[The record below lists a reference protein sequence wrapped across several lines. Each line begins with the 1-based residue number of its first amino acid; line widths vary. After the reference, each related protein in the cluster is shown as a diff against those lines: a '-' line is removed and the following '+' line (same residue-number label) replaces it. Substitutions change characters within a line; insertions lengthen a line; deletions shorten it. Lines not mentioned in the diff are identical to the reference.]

1 MDPHDCIS
9 TRLSENVI
17 SWQDVKESG
26 YEVNDEI
33 LNEIE
38 RKQAVNKVCMLQFT
52 SGTTGPPKG
61 NLEFCSTYLLTLN
74 YLFGKHEMIFFHFSN
89 IFNYKTNYIATK
101 LFEVS

>member
-1 MDPHDCIS
+1 MMEEMLENEPDIDKIVKKFILMDPHDCIS
-9 TRLSENVI
+9 TRFSKNVI

-61 NLEFCSTYLLTLN
+61 INLISYSKYLCTIN
-74 YLFGKHEMIFFHFSN
+74 
-89 IFNYKTNYIATK
+89 
-101 LFEVS
+101 

>member
-1 MDPHDCIS
+1 MMEEMLEKEPDIDKIVKKFILMDPHDCIT
-9 TRLSENVI
+9 TRFSENVV

-38 RKQAVNKVCMLQFT
+38 RNQAVNKVCMLQYT

-61 NLEFCSTYLLTLN
+61 INLEFFSTYVHIIN
-74 YLFGKHEMIFFHFSN
+74 
-89 IFNYKTNYIATK
+89 
-101 LFEVS
+101 

>member
-1 MDPHDCIS
+1 MMEEMLENEPDIDKIVKKFILMDPHDCIS
-9 TRLSENVI
+9 TRFSKNVI

-61 NLEFCSTYLLTLN
+61 IHLISYSKYLCTIN
-74 YLFGKHEMIFFHFSN
+74 
-89 IFNYKTNYIATK
+89 
-101 LFEVS
+101 

>member
-1 MDPHDCIS
+1 MMEEMLENEPDIDKIVKKFILMDPHDCIS
-9 TRLSENVI
+9 TRFSENVI

-61 NLEFCSTYLLTLN
+61 NL
-74 YLFGKHEMIFFHFSN
+74 
-89 IFNYKTNYIATK
+89 
-101 LFEVS
+101 

>member
-1 MDPHDCIS
+1 MMEEMLENEPDIDKIVRKFILMDPHDCIS
-9 TRLSENVI
+9 TRFSENVI

-61 NLEFCSTYLLTLN
+61 NL
-74 YLFGKHEMIFFHFSN
+74 
-89 IFNYKTNYIATK
+89 
-101 LFEVS
+101 

>member
-1 MDPHDCIS
+1 MMEEMLENEPEIDKIVKKFILMDPHDCIS
-9 TRLSENVI
+9 TKFSENVI

-61 NLEFCSTYLLTLN
+61 NLQFFSTY
-74 YLFGKHEMIFFHFSN
+74 YLCTYLHLI
-89 IFNYKTNYIATK
+89 T
-101 LFEVS
+101 

>member
-1 MDPHDCIS
+1 MMEEMLKNEPDIDKIVKKFILMDPHDCIS
-9 TRLSENVI
+9 TKFSENVI

-38 RKQAVNKVCMLQFT
+38 KNQAVNKVCMLQFT

-61 NLEFCSTYLLTLN
+61 IYRVFS
-74 YLFGKHEMIFFHFSN
+74 HF
-89 IFNYKTNYIATK
+89 
-101 LFEVS
+101 